1 MEQNDQNS
9 PEKIFP
15 SLDPS
20 DVKHSDQNLSDE
32 IPLSIDSSALNPRES
47 CNPEVAKT
55 DNWWLFSLLL
65 ATTLVTTYLS
75 GGFLFSISLILILG
89 AHEFGHYWASRR
101 NGVRSTLPYFIP
113 APPVFIAGTFGAFI
127 QIKQVIPNR
136 RVLMEIGSAGPI
148 AGFVVAL
155 PTLIYGL
162 SLSKVSPV
170 LGIEGINFG
179 SSLILNLCSEWILG
193 VNPQSPD
200 LNIHLHPIAFA
211 GWIGMFVTALNLI
224 PIGQL
229 DGGHI
234 IFALFPDKHSL
245 LGRIFYIALFPL
257 GYFWTGWFFWALMI
271 ALVGFK
277 TAPLIDETEELSHQG
292 RVLGVVSIAIFLVT
306 FIPVPFSLI

>member
-1 MEQNDQNS
+1 MS
-9 PEKIFP
+9 ASEK
-15 SLDPS
+15 
-20 DVKHSDQNLSDE
+20 LSRHE
-32 IPLSIDSSALNPRES
+32 EPLPIGPT
-47 CNPEVAKT
+47 PGG
-55 DNWWLFSLLL
+55 WWLFSLLL
-65 ATTLVTTYLS
+65 SATLVTTFLS
-75 GGFLFSISLILILG
+75 GGFLFSISLVFILG

-148 AGFVVAL
+148 AGFIVAL

-162 SLSKVSPV
+162 SLSTVSPA
-170 LGIEGINFG
+170 LGIEGVNFG
-179 SSLILNLCSEWILG
+179 SSLVLNLCSEWVLG

-200 LNIHLHPIAFA
+200 LNINLHPIAFA

-234 IFALFPDKHSL
+234 IFALFPNKHGL
-245 LGRIFYIALFPL
+245 LGRIFYVALFPL
-257 GYFWTGWFFWALMI
+257 GYFWSGWFFWAVMI

-277 TAPLIDETEELSHQG
+277 TAPLVDEKEDLSH
-292 RVLGVVSIAIFLVT
+292 REKLLGLVSIAIFLVT